1 MAFYRCGGGA
11 DTSIVTA
18 LAEDVLSQK
27 VIVDAEGNPLTGTMP
42 NNGAVSPSALNCGGS
57 YTIPKGYHN
66 GNGKVTANSLAS
78 QTSANATAGNIL
90 TGKTA
95 WVNGSKVTGTMK
107 NNGAVSQTL
116 SAGGSYT
123 IPAGYHNGS
132 GKVTANSLDSQ
143 GALNSL
149 IGSVNLNTGISGSAP
164 AAGSNVQL
172 FSVPVSFS
180 PKYVI
185 LECRV
190 KVTNGTLTVYPTIM
204 DFDFVEGLT
213 KVWIPLASS
222 NISVGPL
229 YASSTNFTY
238 DHQSIAITCQF
249 YVEVSYSEGNL
260 ICNLRNSKPN
270 TSGVATAIGTCKYK
284 IFG

>member
-149 IGSVNLNTGISGSAP
+149 IGSVNLNTGIIGSSP
-164 AAGSNVQL
+164 LSSVQL

-185 LECRV
+185 LECAMSV
-190 KVTNGTLTVYPTIM
+190 SNSSLTTYPTIM
-204 DFDFVEGLT
+204 FFDFSESLT
-213 KVWIPLASS
+213 KMWFPFAS
-222 NISVGPL
+222 NNTSVGPL
-229 YASSTNFTY
+229 KASSTTY
-238 DHQSIAITCQF
+238 TYNGMSISITCQY

-260 ICNLRNSKPN
+260 ICKLCNSRPN
-270 TSGVATAIGTCKYK
+270 TSGVATAIGTWKYK